1 MKQYQWRGFLK
12 LLIAL
17 ALMNSF
23 VGCGSKNVKLGFLG
37 NEDKIDPNLPTIS
50 QVRHIADVSSI
61 AFEWEKIQDPN
72 RIKGFVL
79 FQIHSNGNTKKIATI
94 KEPYATHFVVDSLL
108 PETEYSFQI
117 ATIGQDNTI
126 SQKTPTITIKT
137 SFIDPIEQAF
147 ASQDYAKRIK
157 LIWSPHPNPSVT
169 RYIIQRKTDKDM
181 FLNVGTVKNRLLVE
195 YFDEDLVDAKEY
207 TYRIIAQDLNGIK
220 SRPSKEI
227 NGKTRDKPAPVVTL
241 QASQNLAKTIQLN
254 WEPIPGAAQYE
265 IYISS
270 TLEGTYK
277 PLARVNQTHYMHK
290 VDEDSVV
297 YFYKVSAIDPNDVA
311 SDLPKGAAQGATL
324 PPPATPQITKGMIQ
338 GEYALIEWDIIN
350 DERVKAYAVYR
361 YEGRLKNPL
370 RFANT
375 IQTQFI
381 DKEMQKGKRYIY
393 KVVSVDSEGNESLP
407 SRSVELLLQ

>member
-1 MKQYQWRGFLK
+1 
-12 LLIAL
+12 
-17 ALMNSF
+17 
-23 VGCGSKNVKLGFLG
+23 
-37 NEDKIDPNLPTIS
+37 
-50 QVRHIADVSSI
+50 
-61 AFEWEKIQDPN
+61 
-72 RIKGFVL
+72 
-79 FQIHSNGNTKKIATI
+79 
-94 KEPYATHFVVDSLL
+94 
-108 PETEYSFQI
+108 
-117 ATIGQDNTI
+117 
-126 SQKTPTITIKT
+126 
-137 SFIDPIEQAF
+137 
-147 ASQDYAKRIK
+147 
-157 LIWSPHPNPSVT
+157 
-169 RYIIQRKTDKDM
+169 M
-181 FLNVGTVKNRLLVE
+181 FN
-195 YFDEDLVDAKEY
+195 
-207 TYRIIAQDLNGIK
+207 I
-220 SRPSKEI
+220 EI